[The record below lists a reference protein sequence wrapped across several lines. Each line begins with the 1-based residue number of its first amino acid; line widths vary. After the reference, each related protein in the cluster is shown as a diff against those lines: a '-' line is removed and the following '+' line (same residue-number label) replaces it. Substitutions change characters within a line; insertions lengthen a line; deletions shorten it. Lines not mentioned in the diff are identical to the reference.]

1 MPAFAYQGIDEQGQ
15 KVSGTVTAASR
26 AGAVDRIRALGRQ
39 ATEII
44 ESAEESAAIADA
56 KNRPS
61 ISAVE
66 LANLMRE
73 LATAIEAG
81 LPLMQGLVTVRR
93 QAANVRQEV
102 ILDFLIERVESGRPL
117 HEACKEYGG
126 PFDDMVVGM
135 IRAADASGKMH
146 EVLHQLSDLLER
158 SVEVRRELIGATIY
172 PMIVMVI
179 MAISVVIFVTVLLP
193 KLMVPLQAQDVPLPW
208 PTQVLLALADFVSA
222 WWWLMIAG
230 AVGGFF
236 GWRAWTAVPANRRR
250 VDGLLLKVPLLG
262 TLLRDIAVAR
272 FTRTLGTLCAAGIPI
287 LTSLGIVRDTLG
299 NTVMMDA
306 IDEVR
311 ERVTT
316 GGSLATPLERCGHF
330 PPLLVQIVNIGER
343 SGRLEGMLLHAA
355 SAFDRQVNNSLK
367 IFSKALPPAMLV
379 VMACV
384 AAFVLAAI
392 LLPLLEMQQAVA
404 GGR

>member
-1 MPAFAYQGIDEQGQ
+1 
-15 KVSGTVTAASR
+15 
-26 AGAVDRIRALGRQ
+26 
-39 ATEII
+39 
-44 ESAEESAAIADA
+44 
-56 KNRPS
+56 
-61 ISAVE
+61 
-66 LANLMRE
+66 
-73 LATAIEAG
+73 
-81 LPLMQGLVTVRR
+81 
-93 QAANVRQEV
+93 
-102 ILDFLIERVESGRPL
+102 
-117 HEACKEYGG
+117 
-126 PFDDMVVGM
+126 
-135 IRAADASGKMH
+135 
-146 EVLHQLSDLLER
+146 
-158 SVEVRRELIGATIY
+158 
-172 PMIVMVI
+172 MIVMFI

-208 PTQVLLALADFVSA
+208 PTQVLLALADFVGA

-367 IFSKALPPAMLV
+367 IFSKSLPPAMLV

>member
-1 MPAFAYQGIDEQGQ
+1 
-15 KVSGTVTAASR
+15 
-26 AGAVDRIRALGRQ
+26 
-39 ATEII
+39 
-44 ESAEESAAIADA
+44 
-56 KNRPS
+56 
-61 ISAVE
+61 
-66 LANLMRE
+66 
-73 LATAIEAG
+73 
-81 LPLMQGLVTVRR
+81 
-93 QAANVRQEV
+93 
-102 ILDFLIERVESGRPL
+102 
-117 HEACKEYGG
+117 
-126 PFDDMVVGM
+126 MVVGM

-158 SVEVRRELIGATIY
+158 SVEVRRELVGATIY

-208 PTQVLLALADFVSA
+208 PTQVLLAVADFVGA

-230 AVGGFF
+230 AIGGFF
-236 GWRAWTAVPANRRR
+236 GWRAWTAVPANRRK
-250 VDGLLLKVPLLG
+250 VDGFLLKVPLLG